1 MYNVKILDVLSGWFL
16 KDGNRFETH
25 FVLTETTSDRG
36 VRFELQRC
44 TKAFIQTAVDVIGDN
59 VNDLCYDKYG
69 RVMGI
74 SLSNS

>member
-1 MYNVKILDVLSGWFL
+1 MYAVKILDVLNGWFL

-25 FVLTETTSDRG
+25 FILTESTTDRG

-44 TKAFIQTAVDVIGDN
+44 TKAFIETALDYVVDTVS
-59 VNDLCYDKYG
+59 LCYDKFG

-74 SLSNS
+74 SLPNS